1 MYQPTNRAVCF
12 CGTFGRVAPPGCY
25 PAPCSVELGLSSD
38 SFPCYDEATLWEKAA
53 RDRLACLGT
62 NLTIAH
68 TGLIVKRAF
77 DKMLSLDYHLD
88 KRTEKDYD

>member
-1 MYQPTNRAVCF
+1 
-12 CGTFGRVAPPGCY
+12 
-25 PAPCSVELGLSSD
+25 VELGLSSD

-68 TGLIVKRAF
+68 TGPIVKQVF
-77 DKMLSLDYHLD
+77 DKMLSMDYHLNND
-88 KRTEKDYD
+88 NYKEGL